1 MGRRSHTRTLD
12 VWMNGEL
19 VGQWRLAQGQD
30 ELHYVAEWARSPH
43 SRPLSLSLPLLP
55 GNRSHKGPTVR
66 AFFDN
71 LLPDSAAIRQRL
83 VQRYGAVSADPFDLL
98 EQIGRDCAGALML
111 LPHGAETPNV
121 RMVDA
126 EPLDEQGVARI
137 LTGVTQYGARI
148 AGEPDDLRISIAGA
162 QEKTALLWQNGQWHR
177 PLGATPT
184 THIIKLPLGLI
195 GGRQLDMSHSVEN
208 EWLCAQ
214 ILRAYDLPVA
224 ETSMASFAGHKV
236 LVVERF
242 DRRWSDDNSWIMRI
256 PQEDMCQATGT
267 PPGLKYESD
276 GGPGIEKIMAVLQ
289 GSRASARDRE
299 QFLKTQILF
308 WLLCAPDGH
317 AKNFSLRLLAGG
329 GYELTPLYD
338 VLSAY
343 PLLGKGANQIA
354 PHDVKLAM
362 AVRSKNAHW
371 HMHKIMRRH
380 WNAMARRCGFGA
392 SAEDVIQSVI
402 AQTPDVLA
410 DIESK
415 LPAVFP
421 VAVAES
427 ILNGLKHAVDRL
439 ASMPVD

>member
-1 MGRRSHTRTLD
+1 MGRRSHTRVLD
-12 VWMNGEL
+12 IWMNGEL

-30 ELHYVAEWARSPH
+30 ELHYAPDWAHSPH

-55 GNRSHKGPTVR
+55 GNRPHKGPTVR

-83 VQRYGAVSADPFDLL
+83 VHRYGAVSADPFDLL

-111 LPHGAETPNV
+111 LPHGAEVPNV

-126 EPLDEQGVARI
+126 TPLDEQGVARI
-137 LTGVTQYGARI
+137 LAGVTQSGARI
-148 AGEPDDLRISIAGA
+148 AGEPEDLRISIAGA
-162 QEKTALLWQNGQWHR
+162 QEKTALLWHGGLWHR

-214 ILRAYDLPVA
+214 ILRAYGLPVA
-224 ETSMASFAGHKV
+224 ETGMASFAGQKV

-242 DRRWSDDNSWIMRI
+242 DRRWSDDSAWIMRI

-267 PPGLKYESD
+267 SPGLKYESD
-276 GGPGIEKIMAVLQ
+276 GGPGMEKIMALLQ
-289 GSRASARDRE
+289 GSRTSARDRE

-329 GYELTPLYD
+329 DYELTPLYD

-371 HMHKIMRRH
+371 HMNKIMRRH
-380 WNAMARRCGFGA
+380 WNAVAKRCGFGT
-392 SAEDVIQSVI
+392 SAENVIQAVI
-402 AQTPDVLA
+402 TQTPDVLA
-410 DIESK
+410 GIENK
-415 LPAVFP
+415 LPATFP
-421 VAVAES
+421 VEVAES

-439 ASMPVD
+439 ASMPAD

>member
-1 MGRRSHTRTLD
+1 MGRRSHTRVLD
-12 VWMNGEL
+12 IWMNGEL

-30 ELHYVAEWARSPH
+30 ELHYAPDWAHSPH

-55 GNRSHKGPTVR
+55 GNRPHKGPTVR

-83 VQRYGAVSADPFDLL
+83 VHRYGAVSADPFDML

-111 LPHGAETPNV
+111 LPHGAEAPNV

-137 LTGVTQYGARI
+137 LAGVTQSGARI
-148 AGEPDDLRISIAGA
+148 ADAPDDLRISIAGA
-162 QEKTALLWQNGQWHR
+162 QEKTALLWHNGQWHR

-214 ILRAYDLPVA
+214 ILRAYGLPVA
-224 ETSMASFAGHKV
+224 ETTMASFAGQKV

-242 DRRWSDDNSWIMRI
+242 DRRWSDDSAWIMRI

-276 GGPGIEKIMAVLQ
+276 GGPGIEKIMALLQ
-289 GSRASARDRE
+289 GSRTSARDRE
-299 QFLKTQILF
+299 QFLEAQILF

-329 GYELTPLYD
+329 DYELTPLYD

-343 PLLGKGANQIA
+343 PLLGKGANLIA

-371 HMHKIMRRH
+371 HMNKIMRRH
-380 WNAMARRCGFGA
+380 WNAMARRCGCGT
-392 SAEDVIQSVI
+392 SAEKVIQAII
-402 AQTPDVLA
+402 AQTPSVLA
-410 DIESK
+410 GIYNS
-415 LPAVFP
+415 LPTTFP
-421 VAVAES
+421 AEVAES
-427 ILNGLKHAVDRL
+427 ILKGLKHAVERL
-439 ASMPVD
+439 ASMPAD